1 MILQSRS
8 GILAGLATLMAL
20 AAAPALAG
28 PSVVIDVDSGKVLH
42 QQDASTPWFPASV
55 TKLMTAYVALKEVA
69 AGRITMDTP
78 LIVSP
83 RASAAS
89 PSKMGFPPGTEVTL
103 ENALRMIMVKSA
115 NDVSVTIAEGIAGS
129 VETFSAMMNREAG
142 RLGMANSNFV
152 NPNGWP
158 DPDNRT
164 SARDM
169 AILGRA
175 LLLEFPE
182 HGDLWGIG
190 AIKFG
195 KRIMR
200 NTNGL
205 VGRYPGTL
213 GMKTGFICSS
223 GFNVVAAAER
233 NGRRLIAVVMGA
245 HTAAERTIRTAELL
259 DKGFASMGWGG
270 TTIDALPAGFGPPP
284 DLRPDVCGKR
294 RGIPSEDDGETPVA
308 AGVGNQGDNPILSA
322 FQPAMTPGVA
332 AVRGTGGRWSLAP
345 RVNSEPIAVWTGRK
359 SGSTALARGPV
370 GVDAPVAGVVPAG
383 AQAFAPDGAPA
394 GGGTLRE
401 GPLMLQ
407 GSVPGAPGAGIGFGA
422 KPAPAGNRGAIA
434 ARPAPDGARPA
445 ARKPAPAK
453 PVAAKPVAAKPVDA
467 KPADLKPL
475 ATRPA
480 PLKPTAGKPLAGKPA
495 ETRPAGAKPVAG
507 KPVSGKPAPTRAK
520 PQPGAE
526 DPVRKPKPQAGVG
539 APMRILPT
547 ALPAERPAPR

>member
-1 MILQSRS
+1 MILKARS
-8 GILAGLATLMAL
+8 GAIAGLVSLMAL
-20 AAAPALAG
+20 AAGPALAG
-28 PSVVIDVDSGKVLH
+28 PSLVIDVDSGKVLH
-42 QQDASTPWFPASV
+42 QQDATAPWYPASV

-78 LIVSP
+78 LIVSA

-89 PSKMGFPPGTEVTL
+89 PSKMGFKPGIEVTL

-129 VETFSAMMNREAG
+129 VETFSAMMNREAA
-142 RLGMANSNFV
+142 RLGMVNSNFV

-175 LLLEFPE
+175 LLLEFPQ

-259 DKGFASMGWGG
+259 DKGFASMGWSG
-270 TTIDALPAGFGPPP
+270 TTVDALPAGFGTPP

-294 RGIPSEDDGETPVA
+294 RGIPSEEDGETPVA
-308 AGVGNQGDNPILSA
+308 AGVANDSDNPIAAAL
-322 FQPAMTPGVA
+322 QPALTPGVA

-345 RVNSEPIAVWTGRK
+345 RAAVEPTIVSVGRRP
-359 SGSTALARGPV
+359 GSTAIARGPV
-370 GVDAPVAGVVPAG
+370 GVDAPVVAGVPAG
-383 AQAFAPDGAPA
+383 AQAFAPDGTAAKP
-394 GGGTLRE
+394 GTLRE
-401 GPLMLQ
+401 GPLLLQ
-407 GSVPGAPGAGIGFGA
+407 GSAPQAPGAGIGFGA
-422 KPAPAGNRGAIA
+422 KPAPTANRGAIA
-434 ARPAPDGARPA
+434 ARPAPDAGAQRPA
-445 ARKPAPAK
+445 AKPAPTAAKPAPAKPTAAKPAAAKPAAAKPAPAK
-453 PVAAKPVAAKPVDA
+453 PVAARDPSEKPAAKPAPAKPAVDKPAAAKPVAAKPAPPGA
-467 KPADLKPL
+467 KPA
-475 ATRPA
+475 A
-480 PLKPTAGKPLAGKPA
+480 
-495 ETRPAGAKPVAG
+495 
-507 KPVSGKPAPTRAK
+507 
-520 PQPGAE
+520 Q
-526 DPVRKPKPQAGVG
+526 KPKPKPEAGLDK
-539 APMRILPT
+539 PMRILPAT
-547 ALPAERPAPR
+547 LPPSKAKPGQ